1 MGRSGP
7 RALASPLFTLDGAPM
22 TYAQLQRTLRWAL
35 RKVGGVDPKAYGGHS
50 FRVGGAQALAMA
62 GRSTPYI
69 MAMGRWRCVELVL
82 TYVQTPLEYRMTDA
96 SDMMTALPGGQAEQ
110 ATVRTTREV
119 VAASV
124 ALAARLRYQ

>member
-1 MGRSGP
+1 
-7 RALASPLFTLDGAPM
+7 
-22 TYAQLQRTLRWAL
+22 
-35 RKVGGVDPKAYGGHS
+35 
-50 FRVGGAQALAMA
+50 MA

-69 MAMGRWRCVELVL
+69 MVMGRWRCVESVL

-110 ATVRTTREV
+110 ATVRTTQEV